1 MRRVGAGRGRDRGVW
16 RLLVPVT
23 ALGAGLMFATSAST
37 AQGTDL
43 RAGRFSELKD
53 LIGSTSAS
61 VTEPGE
67 AGGRAA
73 RRGRGGQPHRGVVLV
88 HRGGGEGARRS
99 GLPARP
105 ASRRS
110 PGPGMTVSLDDAPR
124 PPDGQPPASD
134 NPDDLVVHQQDVQS
148 VVNALWAGG
157 AEAMTLMGERLVS
170 TSAVRC
176 VGNTLLIQGRLVG
189 PPFVI
194 SRDRT
199 DPGHARGAE
208 QRARRRAVPPLRRR
222 LRPDATTSR
231 RARRC
236 TCRPTTARSS
246 CRTSPGRP
254 RERGRPGPL
263 AAQRDRAADDHRRRR
278 PAAVRASTS

>member
-1 MRRVGAGRGRDRGVW
+1 MAVGGRSSLLW

-43 RAGRFSELKD
+43 RGGRFSQLRD
-53 LIGSTSAS
+53 LIGSTSSAVTAEEQQAAALRAEVAAANRTAAS
-61 VTEPGE
+61 TSSIVTAENRRGDLVAGAAGLE
-67 AGGRAA
+67 AVAGG
-73 RRGRGGQPHRGVVLV
+73 GV
-88 HRGGGEGARRS
+88 
-99 GLPARP
+99 
-105 ASRRS
+105 
-110 PGPGMTVSLDDAPR
+110 TVTLDDAPR
-124 PPDGQPPASD
+124 PAEGQPQASD

-194 SRDRT
+194 SAIGPTGAMRSALDSEPGVALFRRYVDDYGLRYAVATRT
-199 DPGHARGAE
+199 ALHLPAYD
-208 QRARRRAVPPLRRR
+208 
-222 LRPDATTSR
+222 
-231 RARRC
+231 
-236 TCRPTTARSS
+236 
-246 CRTSPGRP
+246 
-254 RERGRPGPL
+254 GPIEL
-263 AAQRDRAADDHRRRR
+263 AHVRAA
-278 PAAVRASTS
+278 S